1 MGTAQLP
8 IVAGQLPCHVQQ
20 ERHAAPVQNQAQ
32 QRPAQQQL
40 MQAQPDQ
47 HQQQAEAQRGA
58 SHMCQAGTQAMAGTA
73 AQRNDVDRAG
83 GDRGRKCESGHGQGQ
98 AHEGDP
104 FG

>member
-1 MGTAQLP
+1 
-8 IVAGQLPCHVQQ
+8 
-20 ERHAAPVQNQAQ
+20 
-32 QRPAQQQL
+32 

-83 GDRGRKCESGHGQGQ
+83 EIEAASAKAAMDRDRLMRGSVWLR
-98 AHEGDP
+98 
-104 FG
+104 